1 MCIPIDRFLHHWVH
15 LGNLP
20 GTCVTVYL
28 WPPRPQL
35 QGEELKARVMPPCV
49 KGEKV
54 ACLAITEPT
63 AGSDVANLKC
73 SAKLEG
79 DFYILNPGL
88 ADDSFIMLVKQ

>member
-1 MCIPIDRFLHHWVH
+1 MSVIFGR
-15 LGNLP
+15 P
-20 GTCVTVYL
+20 G
-28 WPPRPQL
+28 RPQF

-79 DFYILNPGL
+79 DFYILNPG
-88 ADDSFIMLVKQ
+88 AEECWENSNKPSPNDHKCRI

>member
-1 MCIPIDRFLHHWVH
+1 MCY
-15 LGNLP
+15 
-20 GTCVTVYL
+20 CYL
-28 WPPRPQL
+28 FMAPRPQL

-79 DFYILNPGL
+79 EFYILNPGL
-88 ADDSFIMLVKQ
+88 ADDSFVLVKQ